1 MLLEMIW
8 SLGFVF
14 FFVLLIFPVLEA
26 KEIFFH
32 KFRLTKI
39 KKKKKKKK
47 KKERKKEKKGLPD
60 FTEIT
65 VDGSSESLLMA
76 F

>member
-1 MLLEMIW
+1 
-8 SLGFVF
+8 
-14 FFVLLIFPVLEA
+14 LIFSVLEA

-39 KKKKKKKK
+39 QKKKKKR
-47 KKERKKEKKGLPD
+47 ERKKEKKGLPD